1 MECCMQNSA
10 LGIALAMPMLGLPE
24 PATPSVVY
32 ALAMNAI
39 ALAVIAL
46 RRHGSK
52 SRLAAAGRS

>member
-1 MECCMQNSA
+1 MQNSA